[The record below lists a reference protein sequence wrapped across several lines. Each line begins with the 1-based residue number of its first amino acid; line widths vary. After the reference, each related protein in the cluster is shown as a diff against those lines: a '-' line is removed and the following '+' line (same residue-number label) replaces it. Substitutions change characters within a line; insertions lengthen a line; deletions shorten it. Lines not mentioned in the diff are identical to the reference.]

1 MFCNFNSLQCLGHLA
16 RHQRARF
23 LLPLHTCC
31 NLEKTRNISKTW
43 EEAGSALELQR
54 SGGQGPERGC
64 IGHSLGREGA
74 GRQPVDFFFFRK
86 GIRSYV
92 LVCELG

>member
-16 RHQRARF
+16 RHQRAHF
-23 LLPLHTCC
+23 LLPLHTCY
-31 NLEKTRNISKTW
+31 NLEKMRNISKTW

-64 IGHSLGREGA
+64 IGHSLRRVGA
-74 GRQPVDFFFFRK
+74 GRQPVNFFFFRK
-86 GIRSYV
+86 GIRSHF
-92 LVCELG
+92 LVCELC